1 MSQKNEFENLEDK
14 KIKHSYIQ
22 NMFSDISHTYD
33 LMNNIFTFGQHKKWR
48 KKIVKQEITQ
58 NDSVLDIGCGT
69 GDFVFDCLPYS
80 KNSIVGIDFA
90 KSMVEIAYNKS
101 DKFSQK
107 TNFLIGDALILP
119 IQSNRFDV
127 CSMSFVLRNI
137 SDVDVL
143 LREVHRILKPGGK
156 IIIIDAFKKTNR
168 FRIINFFSKLYSTFL
183 VPIIGRWVSGHS
195 NAYQY
200 LNYSI
205 EKFFTLD
212 ELSSFIERK
221 HFIVKNKQTFLF
233 GSVGVLV
240 VQKSN

>member
-1 MSQKNEFENLEDK
+1 M
-14 KIKHSYIQ
+14 
-22 NMFSDISHTYD
+22 
-33 LMNNIFTFGQHKKWR
+33 
-48 KKIVKQEITQ
+48 
-58 NDSVLDIGCGT
+58 
-69 GDFVFDCLPYS
+69 
-80 KNSIVGIDFA
+80 GIDFA

-101 DKFSQK
+101 NQFSQK

-156 IIIIDAFKKTNR
+156 IIIIDAFKNTYR

-212 ELSSFIERK
+212 ELGAFFQEK
-221 HFIVKNKQTFLF
+221 HFIVRKKQTFLF

-240 VQKSN
+240 VRKSN

>member
-1 MSQKNEFENLEDK
+1 MMNASTSPPTTTITTNYNVYCHWHAMSQKNEFENLENK
-14 KIKHSYIQ
+14 KTKHSYIQ

-101 DKFSQK
+101 NQFSQK

-143 LREVHRILKPGGK
+143 LREVHRIL
-156 IIIIDAFKKTNR
+156 
-168 FRIINFFSKLYSTFL
+168 
-183 VPIIGRWVSGHS
+183 
-195 NAYQY
+195 
-200 LNYSI
+200 
-205 EKFFTLD
+205 
-212 ELSSFIERK
+212 
-221 HFIVKNKQTFLF
+221 
-233 GSVGVLV
+233 
-240 VQKSN
+240 

>member
-1 MSQKNEFENLEDK
+1 
-14 KIKHSYIQ
+14 
-22 NMFSDISHTYD
+22 
-33 LMNNIFTFGQHKKWR
+33 MNNIFTFGQHKKWR
-48 KKIVKQEITQ
+48 KKIVKQEITE

-90 KSMVEIAYNKS
+90 KPMVEIAFNKS
-101 DKFSQK
+101 NQYSQK

-183 VPIIGRWVSGHS
+183 VPIIGRWISGHS

-212 ELSSFIERK
+212 ELGTFFQEK
-221 HFIVKNKQTFLF
+221 HFIVRKKQTFLF

-240 VQKSN
+240 VRKSN

>member
-1 MSQKNEFENLEDK
+1 MSQKNEFENLENK

-48 KKIVKQEITQ
+48 KKIVKQEITE

-90 KSMVEIAYNKS
+90 KPMVEIAFNKS
-101 DKFSQK
+101 NQYSQK
-107 TNFLIGDALILP
+107 ANFLIGDALMLP
-119 IQSNRFDV
+119 IESNRFDI

-137 SDVDVL
+137 SDIDL
-143 LREVHRILKPGGK
+143 LLNEIDRILKPDGK
-156 IIIIDAFKKTNR
+156 IIVIDAFKKSNR
-168 FRIINFFSKLYSTFL
+168 HRLINFFSKMYSKYL
-183 VPIIGRWVSGHS
+183 VSVIGRLVSGHS

-205 EKFFTLD
+205 ENFFTLD
-212 ELSSFIERK
+212 ELGIYFQEK
-221 HFIVKNKQTFLF
+221 HFSVRKKQSFLF